1 MTIISANKACKMR
14 KVGCSFMLI
23 QSQDPHNVISGIA
36 TDGRESGSR
45 IGLRV
50 HAWADDRVDF
60 FFEVAHSSFW
70 KRQK

>member
-23 QSQDPHNVISGIA
+23 QSQDLHNVISGIA
-36 TDGRESGSR
+36 TDVRESGSS

>member
-1 MTIISANKACKMR
+1 MR

-23 QSQDPHNVISGIA
+23 QSQDPHHVISGIA
-36 TDGRESGSR
+36 TDGRQSGSR
-45 IGLRV
+45 IGMRV
-50 HAWADDRVDF
+50 HAWADDLIYF

>member
-1 MTIISANKACKMR
+1 MQNEKSRMQLHAYSEPGST
-14 KVGCSFMLI
+14 
-23 QSQDPHNVISGIA
+23 HVISGIA

-45 IGLRV
+45 IRLRV
-50 HAWADDRVDF
+50 NAWADDRVDF

>member
-1 MTIISANKACKMR
+1 MR

-36 TDGRESGSR
+36 TDGRESCSR

-50 HAWADDRVDF
+50 HAWADDREDF